1 VCWRDNAVLL
11 AKQLASVQRLSGGRL
26 TAGLGI
32 GGWPADYEASGVSLT
47 GRGARFEADL
57 SALEASWR
65 ASGSRPTV
73 LLAGTV
79 PAAFARAAA
88 PASEG
93 WVAPLFGLPLLEAGA
108 AAVRK
113 TWAAADR
120 DGQPRI
126 ATGRYFSLGAA
137 ADRVADGYVH
147 HYYGSEFFPPAR
159 ADTLTDRGQI
169 AAELDR
175 LENAGCDDVVLFPCS
190 GGLEQVNLL
199 ADALNR

>member
-1 VCWRDNAVLL
+1 MCWRDNAVLL
-11 AKQLASVQRLSGGRL
+11 AKQLSSVQRLSGGRL

-137 ADRVADGYVH
+137 ADKVADEYVH
-147 HYYGSEFFPPAR
+147 
-159 ADTLTDRGQI
+159 RGQI

-190 GGLEQVNLL
+190 GGREQVNLL